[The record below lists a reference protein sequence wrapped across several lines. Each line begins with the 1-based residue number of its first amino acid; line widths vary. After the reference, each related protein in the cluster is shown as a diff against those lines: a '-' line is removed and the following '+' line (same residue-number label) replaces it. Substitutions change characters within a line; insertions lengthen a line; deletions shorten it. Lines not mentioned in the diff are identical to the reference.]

1 MIENYAANAAGGV
14 LLVQSNTMIMTDGVL
29 SKNVAFLGGGKS
41 SHTYW
46 YPIFFWIQLRS
57 HVLIGM
63 AILNESKVTFT
74 GDIEFV
80 ENVGH
85 MGGGA
90 YISVAPESPI
100 TIKFIFRS

>member
-1 MIENYAANAAGGV
+1 
-14 LLVQSNTMIMTDGVL
+14 
-29 SKNVAFLGGGKS
+29 
-41 SHTYW
+41 
-46 YPIFFWIQLRS
+46 
-57 HVLIGM
+57 M